1 MTKRA
6 LIYALVGA
14 VALIGWMGSRAPEP
28 AATGANNRGIPTV
41 VSSAA
46 SSQTRALPAQLE
58 RPLLVPA
65 DRNPF
70 AATVVPLPA
79 VAAPKKIP
87 AATPPAPSAPALNL
101 KFTGKMTAPDGTQ
114 LVFVAFGETPMSLS
128 PGQVLPNGYKVLAI
142 NDRSIELNYLPL
154 NFSTRFDLPEPPRHE
169 IR

>member
-1 MTKRA
+1 VTKRTP
-6 LIYALVGA
+6 IYALVGSI
-14 VALIGWMGSRAPEP
+14 VLIGLLGLPAPEP
-28 AATGANNRGIPTV
+28 AATGTNNRAIPTV
-41 VSSAA
+41 VASAA
-46 SSQTRALPAQLE
+46 SSQRLALPAQLE

-70 AATVVPLPA
+70 AATVVPLPII
-79 VAAPKKIP
+79 AAPKKIT
-87 AATPPAPSAPALNL
+87 ATTPPAPSAPALNL

-128 PGQVLPNGYKVLAI
+128 PGQILPNGYKVLAI